1 MKKKPQ
7 EAAGHNSGPLKQ
19 TILVDQ
25 SAISSER
32 KFWNFKVSSEKD
44 KTVKETTLAK
54 EKERECLKKTH
65 PRKAAGH
72 NSGPLLTTN
81 THYLGSIYFLIIGDF
96 QILKYSIKIC
106 LKKYKNKK

>member
-1 MKKKPQ
+1 MKGNFK
-7 EAAGHNSGPLKQ
+7 
-19 TILVDQ
+19 
-25 SAISSER
+25 ISS
-32 KFWNFKVSSEKD
+32 D
-44 KTVKETTLAK
+44 QVKKNNRVKKHFSKGNVKGMFE
-54 EKERECLKKTH
+54 KKTRL
-65 PRKAAGH
+65 RKAAGH